1 MDEDHVFRAFMP
13 LISHTIRKYFPEY
26 VYDDDVFQEAS
37 IGLLRAIRNYDE
49 SRKIMFSTFAVAC
62 IRNGIKTY
70 LRDKRVKEHP
80 GETVFIEDYLKPNH
94 NRDGVSA
101 AVDAFHDELG
111 SDTTQDLICYIDFR
125 DFYDTLDAD
134 QKIIVRMLIRGNTT
148 QEISEVFGITRQAI
162 SLRVGTIR
170 KLYRNFM
177 KGA

>member
-49 SRKIMFSTFAVAC
+49 NRRIMFSSFAVTC
-62 IRNGIKTY
+62 IKNSIHVY
-70 LRDKRVKEHP
+70 LRNKRVQEKP
-80 GETVFIEDYLKPNH
+80 GRTVFLEDFFRPD
-94 NRDGVSA
+94 NRADVSA
-101 AVDAFHDELG
+101 NVDAFHNELG
-111 SDTTQDLICYIDFR
+111 VDIMPDIICYIDFY

-134 QKIIVRMLIRGNTT
+134 QKIIVRMLIRGNTM
-148 QEISEVFGITRQAI
+148 QEIGEVFGITHQAI
-162 SLRVGTIR
+162 SLKVGTIR